1 MQLKYP
7 ENSELGIPESRT
19 LGFKK
24 SKGGKFT
31 GAKFIARASKFIARA
46 QNL

>member
-31 GAKFIARASKFIARA
+31 ARASKFIARA